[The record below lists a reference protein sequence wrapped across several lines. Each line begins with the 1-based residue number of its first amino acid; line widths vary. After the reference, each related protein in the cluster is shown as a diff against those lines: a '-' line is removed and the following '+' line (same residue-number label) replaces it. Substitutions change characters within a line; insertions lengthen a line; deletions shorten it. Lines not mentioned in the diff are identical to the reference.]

1 MIPIDAAVIAAR
13 TRTLI
18 AHMAP
23 EPPNTVLDEQ
33 RLIEDLGFDSIRLM
47 ELTVA
52 LERGFGLPRYA
63 PEQLTDVRRV
73 GDVITLVATTLG
85 TAATT
90 AEEATRG

>member
-1 MIPIDAAVIAAR
+1 MIPIDAATIAAR

-23 EPPNTVLDEQ
+23 EPPSAVSDEQ

-63 PEQLTDVRRV
+63 PEQLTNVLRV
-73 GDVITLVATTLG
+73 GDVVTLVATTLG
-85 TAATT
+85 TVGG
-90 AEEATRG
+90 TRE